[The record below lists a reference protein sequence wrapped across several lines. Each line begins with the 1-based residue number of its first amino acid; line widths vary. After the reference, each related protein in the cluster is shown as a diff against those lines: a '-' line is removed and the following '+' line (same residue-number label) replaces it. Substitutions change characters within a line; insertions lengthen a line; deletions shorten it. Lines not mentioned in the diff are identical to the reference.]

1 MKIYKSFVL
10 LIKKYINDN
19 QIKSVL
25 LKFGLC
31 VYFNYLLFTGLGQ
44 SLNLGLGFG
53 VFFVEIGAKR
63 VVVFYPDINL
73 LLNN

>member
-31 VYFNYLLFTGLGQ
+31 VYFNYLLFTGLG
-44 SLNLGLGFG
+44 
-53 VFFVEIGAKR
+53 
-63 VVVFYPDINL
+63 
-73 LLNN
+73 